1 MYSEPDGGRDCGDDV
16 ATDGGSA
23 SDVSGD
29 PGLGRRILLAVG
41 GIVVLLSGGIGWIVG
56 SNGALEAA
64 AVLGTGFTIPVTP
77 GTVALYGVVVS
88 TAVLGGLFGLVEL
101 ASRLEADRG
110 GPE

>member
-1 MYSEPDGGRDCGDDV
+1 VYSEPDGGRDCGDDV

-41 GIVVLLSGGIGWIVG
+41 GIVVLLG

>member
-1 MYSEPDGGRDCGDDV
+1 MYSEPDGGGACADDV

-23 SDVSGD
+23 GDASGD

-41 GIVVLLSGGIGWIVG
+41 GIVVVLSGGIGWIVG
-56 SNGALEAA
+56 SNGALEVA

-77 GTVALYGVVVS
+77 ATVALYGVVVS
-88 TAVLGGLFGLVEL
+88 TTILGVLFGLVEL
-101 ASRLEADRG
+101 ASRLEADRS